1 MNLPTKHL
9 FHDSTC
15 TPDFPAFFI
24 LMWLTHHFL
33 STSTVKASV
42 VRTLISHC
50 YGKRK
55 GKARK
60 GLRETLAPSRRSPRG
75 TLPQGRQVCRPHVER
90 APHTKGSQSHQLTA
104 QSKSR
109 EALPS
114 SSSALSAK
122 GRNPGDQNSTCV
134 QAHTHTQTHTAR
146 ARVPTHTRAHGQSS
160 GGLCTPIC
168 IIVHFQAEQHV
179 RSVSADLSR
188 WPHTAL

>member
-9 FHDSTC
+9 FHDSTR

-42 VRTLISHC
+42 VRTLMSHC

-75 TLPQGRQVCRPHVER
+75 PFRREGSSADLTWSVPHIPR
-90 APHTKGSQSHQLTA
+90 APSHTSSPPRASPEGHCLLAPARFQPTA
-104 QSKSR
+104 
-109 EALPS
+109 E
-114 SSSALSAK
+114 
-122 GRNPGDQNSTCV
+122 T
-134 QAHTHTQTHTAR
+134 QATKTARVYKHTQTHTAR